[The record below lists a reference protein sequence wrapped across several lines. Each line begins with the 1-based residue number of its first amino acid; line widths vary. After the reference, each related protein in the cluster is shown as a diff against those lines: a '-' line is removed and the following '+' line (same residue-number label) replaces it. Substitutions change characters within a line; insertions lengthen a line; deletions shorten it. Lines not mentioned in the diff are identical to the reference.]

1 MTMAMD
7 WSTTF
12 VPNCTLLSI
21 PKRFRFPFRKSRNF
35 RKRFR
40 NKSKHQI
47 AVHQSHRPPPHR
59 SLTIKASSVSQAP
72 SLTPPGLGV
81 ERVNMVY
88 KFGGSSL
95 ADSKRIEE
103 VAEIICSFREH
114 YPCIVLS
121 AMGKTTNQL
130 LTCGKRALSTPF
142 DSIQQI
148 PELTEIYNLHVK
160 TAVELNVD
168 NVVKDQVLELLKE
181 LEQLLTGIAMLKEL
195 SPKAQDTL
203 VSFGERLSTRL
214 FSGYLNSQ
222 GVQSVQFDAWDFGF
236 TSTDDFTNAEILLDP
251 TLSKIKKSIHE
262 LKSEVPVVTGFLA
275 QGVKSGAI
283 TTLGRGGSDLTA
295 TVIGLALGLSE
306 VQVWKDVDGILTSD
320 PRIVPEARPLP
331 VLTYEEANELAF
343 FGAQVLHP
351 RAMKPAAMSPNSMAV
366 RVKNSYNRCSPGTLI
381 KSNRE
386 LKDVLLTS
394 IVIKRGISVVDVVS
408 TSMVGQFGFLADV
421 FEVFKRNKISVDVV
435 ATSEISV
442 SITLDVDRFES
453 QEEWSLETLKKAFEN
468 WAEISV
474 RKDLAIISLICNI
487 ERTSEILEVVFRCLR
502 ELKIN
507 VQMMS
512 QGASKTNISLIVD
525 QRQVNKAV
533 QTIHKCFFNS

>member
-1 MTMAMD
+1 
-7 WSTTF
+7 
-12 VPNCTLLSI
+12 
-21 PKRFRFPFRKSRNF
+21 
-35 RKRFR
+35 
-40 NKSKHQI
+40 
-47 AVHQSHRPPPHR
+47 
-59 SLTIKASSVSQAP
+59 
-72 SLTPPGLGV
+72 
-81 ERVNMVY
+81 MVY

-95 ADSKRIEE
+95 ANWKRIEE
-103 VAEIICSFREH
+103 VAEIICSFQEH

-121 AMGKTTNQL
+121 AMGSTTNLL

-142 DSIQQI
+142 DSIDQI
-148 PELTEIYNLHVK
+148 PEFTRIHDHHLE
-160 TAVELNVD
+160 TAKALGVDISVENEVS
-168 NVVKDQVLELLKE
+168 ELVKE
-181 LEQLLTGIAMLKEL
+181 LKQLLTGIAMVKEL
-195 SPKAQDTL
+195 SLKAQDAL

-214 FSGYLNSQ
+214 FTGYLNTH
-222 GVQSVQFDAWDFGF
+222 GIPAVQFDAWDFGF
-236 TSTDDFTNAEILLDP
+236 TSNDDFTNAEVLLEP
-251 TLSKIKKSIHE
+251 TLTHIRHQIAKLNGRIPI
-262 LKSEVPVVTGFLA
+262 VTGFLA
-275 QGVKSGAI
+275 HGVNSGAI

-295 TVIGLALGLSE
+295 TVIGLALGLPE

-320 PRIVPEARPLP
+320 PRIVPEAKPLP
-331 VLTYEEANELAF
+331 LLTYEEANELAF

-351 RAMKPAAMSPNSMAV
+351 RAMKPATMSMNSMAV
-366 RVKNSYNRCSPGTLI
+366 RVKNSYNRESPGTLI
-381 KSNRE
+381 QSTRN

-442 SITLDVDRFES
+442 SITLDVDRFEN
-453 QEEWSLETLKKAFEN
+453 QKERSLDSLKSAFEN

-502 ELKIN
+502 QLKIN

-525 QRQVNKAV
+525 QQQVNKAV
-533 QTIHKCFFNS
+533 QTIHKCFFNV

>member
-1 MTMAMD
+1 MTMVMD
-7 WSTTF
+7 WSTKF
-12 VPNCTLLSI
+12 VPNCSI
-21 PKRFRFPFRKSRNF
+21 PSSPKRFRVPFRKSRNF

-40 NKSKHQI
+40 NKSKHQT
-47 AVHQSHRPPPHR
+47 AFHRSSRLPPHR
-59 SLTIKASSVSQAP
+59 GFTIKASSISQAP

-95 ADSKRIEE
+95 ADSRRMEE

-130 LTCGKRALSTPF
+130 LACGKRALSTPF
-142 DSIQQI
+142 DSIHHI

-168 NVVKDQVLELLKE
+168 NSIKDQVLELLKE

-214 FSGYLNSQ
+214 FTGYLNSQ
-222 GVQSVQFDAWDFGF
+222 GVKSTQFDAWDLGF

-251 TLSKIKKSIHE
+251 TLSKINESIDA
-262 LKSEVPVVTGFLA
+262 LKGEVPVVTGFLA
-275 QGVKSGAI
+275 QGVKSGSI

-295 TVIGLALGLSE
+295 TVIGLALGLTE

-320 PRIVPEARPLP
+320 PRIVPEAQPLP

-351 RAMKPAAMSPNSMAV
+351 RAMKPAAMSPNSMSV
-366 RVKNSYNRCSPGTLI
+366 RVKNSCNRCSPGTLI
-381 KSNRE
+381 KSERE

-453 QEEWSLETLKKAFEN
+453 QEEWSLETLKKAFED

-533 QTIHKCFFNS
+533 QTIHECFFNS